1 MLLLEHFFAN
11 LFFFF
16 SQGAQKRTRAVLYF
30 LLLTDCPTQADAA
43 DNPDWSRVR
52 KVLKYCRVQDGKR
65 ILNEGHPLIIA
76 LGNDKNPVIQLD
88 KTYPPSTFHLLLAR
102 NDQAAVDF
110 HRFFRCVI
118 P

>member
-1 MLLLEHFFAN
+1 MLICFC
-11 LFFFF
+11 F

-30 LLLTDCPTQADAA
+30 LLFSDCPTQAEAA
-43 DNPDWSRVR
+43 DNPDLSRLM
-52 KVLKYCRVQDGKR
+52 KVLKYCRVEDGER
-65 ILNEGHPLIIA
+65 ILNAGHPVIIA

-110 HRFFRCVI
+110 HRFI
-118 P
+118 GA